1 MLKAKLE
8 AKLTYSIDLLA
19 ENTGKIIQK
28 ELIMTTFKE
37 YKEEQMK
44 DPEFAHEYKKA
55 QDEMQVIK
63 AFLDARYSRNLSQKE
78 LAKLSGL
85 SQSDISKL
93 ENGTC
98 NPTIKLLQKIA
109 DGLDMDLKIE
119 FVPKTQT
126 ADK

>member
-1 MLKAKLE
+1 
-8 AKLTYSIDLLA
+8 
-19 ENTGKIIQK
+19 
-28 ELIMTTFKE
+28 MTTLSEFK
-37 YKEEQMK
+37 KEQMK
-44 DPEFAHEYKKA
+44 DPEFACEYRKA
-55 QDEMQVIK
+55 QEEMEVIR
-63 AFLDARYSRNLSQKE
+63 AVLDARNSQNLSQKE

-85 SQSDISKL
+85 NQSDISKL

-126 ADK
+126 AAK